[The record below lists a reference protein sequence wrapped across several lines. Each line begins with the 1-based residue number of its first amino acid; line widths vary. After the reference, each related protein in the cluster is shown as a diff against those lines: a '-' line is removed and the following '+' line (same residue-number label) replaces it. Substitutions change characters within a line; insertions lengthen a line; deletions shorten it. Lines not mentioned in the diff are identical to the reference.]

1 MALKSIQ
8 KTPKLSSHQPRPSL
22 AGTAPPAVGGMAED
36 RPSLAGSSGDDGG
49 GWLGRTSLVNK

>member
-1 MALKSIQ
+1 LKSIQ